1 MDLGLRDGKLKSH
14 ILEYL
19 KIANVF
25 EFSANLIL
33 RPCDQY
39 PSEPGVLKSR
49 PLSSLSAHSSH
60 GGGSSAQNAYGSG
73 THNTISSHDEEGY
86 DSENGIFVKP
96 SKTTSRQL
104 HSKMANSSSSASG
117 MKSNKVR
124 KNESIYPNILKKYR
138 FYVVRRCVKHKV
150 CQT

>member
-1 MDLGLRDGKLKSH
+1 M
-14 ILEYL
+14 
-19 KIANVF
+19 
-25 EFSANLIL
+25 IL

-60 GGGSSAQNAYGSG
+60 GGGSSAPFTHG
-73 THNTISSHDEEGY
+73 TGAQNTISSHDEEGY

-104 HSKMANSSSSASG
+104 HSKMANQSSSSSG
-117 MKSNKVR
+117 IKNNKVR
-124 KNESIYPNILKKYR
+124 ICNIIMRDTLR
-138 FYVVRRCVKHKV
+138 LFVRDGARLWL
-150 CQT
+150 